1 MKIISSLKSLQ
12 TSLCKGRLVAALQQG
27 FVCCYVV
34 TNFFGFNPMEGPVKW
49 RNYENYFIF
58 KIPPNLPL

>member
-34 TNFFGFNPMEGPVKW
+34 TNFFLFLRLLGVIKGC
-49 RNYENYFIF
+49 
-58 KIPPNLPL
+58 